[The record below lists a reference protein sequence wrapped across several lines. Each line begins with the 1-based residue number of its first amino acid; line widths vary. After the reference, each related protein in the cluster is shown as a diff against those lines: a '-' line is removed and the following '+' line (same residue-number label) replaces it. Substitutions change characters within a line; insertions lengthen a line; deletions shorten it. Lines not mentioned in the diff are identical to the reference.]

1 MNNQQ
6 PSAAQDET
14 AAVVKP
20 AAKPAA
26 KQAARPSSKPASRQ
40 AHKPRPQDK
49 EKEKDALPALNHHQ
63 SARNHVRPDDTQ
75 IYALGGLG
83 EVGKNMYCYEHGNEI
98 AIVDCG
104 VLFPSDDLLGVDYV
118 IPDYH
123 HLIRCNNKRKVLVI
137 THGHEDH
144 IGGIPFLLKRVNI
157 DAIYAPRFAKALIE
171 KKLAEH
177 KDAPKVPIIE
187 IDEDSAVRTKNF
199 NIGFFKTTHSIPD
212 SLGVLINTPNGSIVH
227 TGDFKFDLTPVG
239 QNANYQKMA
248 YIGATRPDLLMS
260 DSTNSGVE
268 GFTISEKDVAN
279 EIMRIMKSA
288 KHRIIVATFASN
300 VYRVAQIMDAA
311 VKNGRKVAVFGR
323 SMENVVEI
331 GRKMGVIKIS
341 NADLLS
347 PEELRSAPDEKVCIL
362 CTGSQGEPLAALS
375 RIANGTHRFIHLKP
389 TDTVVFSS
397 NPIPG
402 NESSVNKIVDKLY
415 RSGTTVLNKS
425 VLNNLHTTGH
435 ASKQEQ
441 KLMMQLIK
449 PRNFMPIH
457 GEHKMLMQ
465 HRQSA
470 MEVGIPASNIFICA
484 NGDVLL
490 LRDHEVIPSNWRYQ
504 GDDIY
509 VDGNDI
515 SGLSTAVLKDRRIL
529 ADNGMV
535 AVIVPIDSSTNRLL
549 ARPVIVSRGFV
560 FLKDS
565 QALIREAEFIVAN
578 ALQNKMKERTNF
590 MEIKNCIRSSLEP
603 FLYKKTRR
611 NPIVIPVILNS
622 RKAMEEMAAQ
632 NRARQNRKLA
642 NGKDRPH
649 AKDTKERK
657 EHKEHKENKKAA
669 SESKKDAA

>member
-1 MNNQQ
+1 MNTMNNQTNHNHAA
-6 PSAAQDET
+6 PSGHGPGSNQKEPFNKNRYFKT
-14 AAVVKP
+14 GN
-20 AAKPAA
+20 
-26 KQAARPSSKPASRQ
+26 PSSGGSFHSRPAISCQ
-40 AHKPRPQDK
+40 SDK
-49 EKEKDALPALNHHQ
+49 GK
-63 SARNHVRPDDTQ
+63 VRDTDTQ

-104 VLFPSDDLLGVDYV
+104 VLFPDDELLGVDYV

-123 HLIRCNNKRKVLVI
+123 HLIRCNNKRKILVI

-144 IGGIPFLLKRVNI
+144 IGGIPFLLKQVNI

-177 KDAPKVPIIE
+177 RDAPKVPIIE
-187 IDEDSAVRTKNF
+187 INEDSAIKTRYF
-199 NIGFFKTTHSIPD
+199 NIGFFNTIHSIPD

-239 QNANYQKMA
+239 QNADYQKMA
-248 YIGATRPDLLMS
+248 YIGATHPDLLMS

-268 GFTISEKDVAN
+268 GFSISEKDVAK
-279 EIMRIMKSA
+279 EIFRIMKSVQ
-288 KHRIIVATFASN
+288 HRIIVATFASN
-300 VYRVAQIMDAA
+300 VYRVAQIIEAA
-311 VKNGRKVAVFGR
+311 LKTGRKVAVFGR

-331 GRKMGVIKIS
+331 GRKMGVIKIR

-347 PEELRSAPDEKVCIL
+347 PDELRSAPDEKVCIL

-375 RIANGTHRFIHLKP
+375 RIVNGTHRFIHLKP

-402 NESSVNKIVDKLY
+402 NDASVNKIVDKLF
-415 RSGTTVLNKS
+415 RSGATVLNKS

-449 PRNFMPIH
+449 PKYFMPIH

-470 MEVGIPASNIFICA
+470 MELGIPKENIFVCA

-490 LRDHEVIPSNWRYQ
+490 LRNHEVIQSDWRYQ

-529 ADNGMV
+529 ADNGLV
-535 AVIVPIDSSTNRLL
+535 AVIVPIDSSTNSLL
-549 ARPVIVSRGFV
+549 SRPVIVSRGFV

-565 QALIREAEFIVAN
+565 QALIKEAEFIVAN
-578 ALQNKMKERTNF
+578 ALNARMKERTTF
-590 MEIKNCIRSSLEP
+590 ADIKNCIRSSLEP
-603 FLYKKTRR
+603 YLYKKTHR

-622 RKAMEEMAAQ
+622 RKAMEEIAAQ
-632 NRARQNRKLA
+632 HKYRTQNR
-642 NGKDRPH
+642 RPARHVSKSH
-649 AKDTKERK
+649 AKDQ
-657 EHKEHKENKKAA
+657 KAA
-669 SESKKDAA
+669 GTAETDSTH